1 MNVETVRAG
10 IGVLRILAAGSA
22 FGALMLLA
30 VSRRPAML
38 ILRTCEE
45 FTGMVKERKR
55 YRLTYDRLGDF
66 LRRNGASFHYGAWI
80 DPLRYMG
87 LRIAAGGAGL
97 LVGSRFQI
105 FYGVLLMTVFYQ
117 LPGLLLR
124 YLNRQDNEKL
134 LPELKLVYQAL
145 SIQIRAGVY
154 VTDALAECYGSVQEK
169 RLRLALLELSGDIV
183 MKSDL
188 YDALE
193 RLQGKFDN
201 RYVDSLCIILLQ
213 ALESGQAVELLAD
226 ISEQI
231 KDMEVTVWNRR
242 KGALDRSVTFYQL
255 GMLAAVLAVVMYA
268 CVIRLFTAAISF

>member
-1 MNVETVRAG
+1 MSLGTV
-10 IGVLRILAAGSA
+10 GVGVGVMRFLTTGSA
-22 FGALMLLA
+22 FGILLLLA
-30 VSRRPAML
+30 FSRRPAML
-38 ILRTCEE
+38 LLRTYEE
-45 FTGMVKERKR
+45 FTGMVRERRR
-55 YRLTYDRLGDF
+55 YRLTYDRLEDF
-66 LRRNGASFHYGAWI
+66 LRRNGAACHYGSWMN
-80 DPLRYMG
+80 PLRYMG
-87 LRIAAGGAGL
+87 IRIVAGGAGL
-97 LVGSRFQI
+97 LAGCSFHI
-105 FYGVLLMTVFYQ
+105 FYGILLMTAFYQ
-117 LPGLLLR
+117 IPGLMLR
-124 YLNRQDNEKL
+124 HLNRQDNERL

-154 VTDALAECYGSVQEK
+154 VTDALAECYGSVQEE

-188 YDALE
+188 YDALD
-193 RLQGKFDN
+193 RFQGKFDN

-255 GMLAAVLAVVMYA
+255 GMLAAVLVVVMYA
-268 CVIRLFTAAISF
+268 CVTRLFAAAISF

>member
-1 MNVETVRAG
+1 MNLETVG
-10 IGVLRILAAGSA
+10 TGVVVMRLFTAGSS
-22 FGALMLLA
+22 FGILLLLA
-30 VSRRPAML
+30 FSRRPAML
-38 ILRTCEE
+38 LLRTYEE
-45 FTGMVKERKR
+45 FTGMVRERRR
-55 YRLTYDRLGDF
+55 YRLTYDRLEDF
-66 LRRNGASFHYGAWI
+66 LRRNGAAFHYGSWMN
-80 DPLRYMG
+80 PLRYMG
-87 LRIAAGGAGL
+87 IRILAGGAGL
-97 LVGSRFQI
+97 LAGCRFHI
-105 FYGVLLMTVFYQ
+105 FYGVLLAAVFYQ
-117 LPGLLLR
+117 LPGLMLR
-124 YLNRQDNEKL
+124 HLNRQDNERL

-154 VTDALAECYGSVQEK
+154 VTDALAECYGSVQEE

-183 MKSDL
+183 MKADL
-188 YDALE
+188 YDALD
-193 RLQGKFDN
+193 RFQGKFDN

-268 CVIRLFTAAISF
+268 CVTRLFAAAISF